1 MLCIRYCRIPTGQ
14 IGSSAYPGESR
25 GRNVGRPDSTV
36 MRVWVSGR
44 CRSNRR
50 SANAAGET
58 DNSNFKIKS
67 YGYGIG
73 KFAEDYNK

>member
-1 MLCIRYCRIPTGQ
+1 
-14 IGSSAYPGESR
+14 
-25 GRNVGRPDSTV
+25 